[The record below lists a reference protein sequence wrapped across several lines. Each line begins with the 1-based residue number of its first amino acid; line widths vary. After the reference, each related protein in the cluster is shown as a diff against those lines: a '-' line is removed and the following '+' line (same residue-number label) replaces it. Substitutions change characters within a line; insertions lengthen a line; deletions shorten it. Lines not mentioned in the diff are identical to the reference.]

1 MEKTAQKTAL
11 KEIEEMKRQIR
22 IKSAAR
28 LFCCVHDG
36 DKNYVYGMDNQE
48 RILDS
53 YLEKV
58 KEITRTYELGEDIY
72 LNFQKEAA
80 KIICDAAIQR
90 KEHEWAQHFEKKY
103 GLKTDKS
110 ICSDAIVE

>member
-1 MEKTAQKTAL
+1 LEKTDQKTAL

-22 IKSAAR
+22 IKSSAR

-58 KEITRTYELGEDIY
+58 KEIIRTHELGEDIY
-72 LNFQKEAA
+72 LNFRKEAA
-80 KIICDAAIQR
+80 QVIYDAAIQR
-90 KEHEWAQHFEKKY
+90 NELEWAQHFENKY

-110 ICSDAIVE
+110 VFSDVIAE